1 MSFKA
6 TSKDVQRK
14 RSPFDEDTRRRSKSQ
29 WTCREC
35 GDVRKDTNKE
45 DPTSSTSR
53 TNMVALGDTLCQR
66 LNRSVRIAKTP
77 DYPPF
82 LSDIMVRKR
91 RWRRGTFGTS
101 TETVKYLCPAPEEHG
116 HWVLPKDEAPRITKL
131 IMKATRLPL
140 AEEKW
145 IALERESVDALA
157 VRRRMRGKSTIRKLQ
172 EEDGE
177 EKDGE
182 EEKKRRVCM
191 LRLIEKEMCLM
202 VNDDP

>member
-1 MSFKA
+1 
-6 TSKDVQRK
+6 
-14 RSPFDEDTRRRSKSQ
+14 
-29 WTCREC
+29 
-35 GDVRKDTNKE
+35 
-45 DPTSSTSR
+45 
-53 TNMVALGDTLCQR
+53 
-66 LNRSVRIAKTP
+66 
-77 DYPPF
+77 
-82 LSDIMVRKR
+82 MVRKR

-202 VNDDP
+202 VNDDPELAKEEFQILANIRKMASMPNEEEEIPQTRIVSP